1 MTLAGGAKACA
12 SKGGKIDSRS
22 VEEEGPELRK
32 SARTPRREGQALFAN
47 SMPPESGRASA
58 VKSGGGSDAR
68 CKAVVLS
75 RKELVAGQQNDP
87 FLSPDVR
94 RSLGDNF
101 FSLIFFRRR
110 DVACPAA
117 GVRRDATCLVAGAGG
132 GLKSACVAD
141 APGDS
146 FLLDGEGLVLN
157 YVATD
162 DEAIEPF
169 NVVTP

>member
-1 MTLAGGAKACA
+1 M
-12 SKGGKIDSRS
+12 
-22 VEEEGPELRK
+22 
-32 SARTPRREGQALFAN
+32 
-47 SMPPESGRASA
+47 
-58 VKSGGGSDAR
+58 
-68 CKAVVLS
+68 
-75 RKELVAGQQNDP
+75 
-87 FLSPDVR
+87 R

-101 FSLIFFRRR
+101 FLFDFFFRRR

-169 NVVTP
+169 NVVTPQV